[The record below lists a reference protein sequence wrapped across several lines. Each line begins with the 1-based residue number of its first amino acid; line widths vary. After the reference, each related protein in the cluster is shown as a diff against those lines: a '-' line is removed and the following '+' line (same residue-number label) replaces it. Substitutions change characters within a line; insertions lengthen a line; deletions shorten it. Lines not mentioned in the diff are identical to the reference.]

1 MTISE
6 KRVNRGEGGMST
18 YIFGFAVKL
27 FSGVTVRFGWIN
39 VFGAIIALLLL
50 IPYIVFEV
58 KYKDRK
64 RRPMPKIMRFFES
77 FLWAVCCALMIV
89 NVGIY
94 EFGFDEKTLFVV
106 YFVGNVVLLLA
117 YYVTW
122 FLFFL
127 KPAFGKRVSTAVIAV
142 LAFCL
147 SGVTLTNILL
157 IVFASLFGNCHI
169 FMAAQDKYD

>member
-1 MTISE
+1 MNMNVT
-6 KRVNRGEGGMST
+6 
-18 YIFGFAVKL
+18 GFAVKI
-27 FSGVTVRFGWIN
+27 FDGVTVRFGWIN

-50 IPYIVFEV
+50 VPHIIFEV
-58 KYKDRK
+58 KFKDRK
-64 RRPMPKIMRFFES
+64 RRRMPKIMRFFES
-77 FLWAVCCALMIV
+77 LLWAICCALMIV

-94 EFGFDEKTLFVV
+94 EFGFDSKTLFII
-106 YFVGNVVLLLA
+106 YFIGNVVLLLA
-117 YYVTW
+117 YYICW
-122 FLFFL
+122 FLFFV